1 MIMSIPFS
9 PTRTDSHSEGT
20 EEHISSEEQSELL
33 EPAGGDGATEIVP
46 DEVQET
52 ETGRADEAPAEDF
65 SSVEQIRDILFGRQM
80 SAYEERFSLLEKRI
94 VEATEALR
102 QETRERLDSLDAY
115 IREEVDG
122 MGRRITQE
130 RDIRTVAVE
139 ELIASVRQHRDRLG
153 KRIDGVEEAA
163 NEGAEALRAQVLS
176 EATRAQEALETR
188 TDDLRKTL
196 DEDLGTL
203 RNQKADRHTLA
214 TLLADMAAR
223 LSEGDGEG
231 EA

>member
-203 RNQKADRHTLA
+203 RNQKADRQTLA